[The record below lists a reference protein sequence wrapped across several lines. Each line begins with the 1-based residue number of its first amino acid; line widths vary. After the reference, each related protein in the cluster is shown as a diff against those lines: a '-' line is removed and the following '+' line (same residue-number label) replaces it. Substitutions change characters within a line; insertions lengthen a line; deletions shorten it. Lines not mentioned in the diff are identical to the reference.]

1 MNKCTQCLGEIFDL
15 PQYAEGEERQKVKQE
30 VVDLQKTICD
40 GCLRLFEGDIL
51 EDIDFNNFNNK

>member
-1 MNKCTQCLGEIFDL
+1 MNKCTQCLGEIFEP
-15 PQYAEGEERQKVKQE
+15 PQGEERQKVKQE

-51 EDIDFNNFNNK
+51 EDVDFNQ